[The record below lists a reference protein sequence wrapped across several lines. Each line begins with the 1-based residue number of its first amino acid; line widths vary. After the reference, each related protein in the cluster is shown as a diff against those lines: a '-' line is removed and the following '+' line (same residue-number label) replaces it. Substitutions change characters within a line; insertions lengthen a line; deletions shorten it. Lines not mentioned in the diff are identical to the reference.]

1 MNQNTSVDSDLQKAI
16 DDIMQ
21 AYQKEKLNDRK
32 FKILELLEKPLEE
45 SQKRELEKEL
55 SGIIIQ
61 LAKIK

>member
-1 MNQNTSVDSDLQKAI
+1 MADDYEINNIEKAI

-21 AYQKEKLNDRK
+21 SYEREKLNDRK
-32 FKILELLEKPLEE
+32 FKILELLETPLEE

-55 SGIIIQ
+55 SDIIIH